1 MAEVKK
7 DFKKRLQEIT
17 FKALKATIKGVLL
30 YGIYFV
36 LSMFLASVPEMFPG
50 FQQII
55 ETFVIVYMIFTIFAE
70 LTSETIFQHFINTA
84 KALFV
89 ILYLAFSLK
98 SGVIGITFQNGNLI
112 IDLRSFMAIAMLLS
126 LLGLA
131 KSMFQAINFL
141 NAKAETLHV

>member
-7 DFKKRLQEIT
+7 DFKKRIQEVT

-30 YGIYFV
+30 YGVYFV
-36 LSMFLASVPEMFPG
+36 LSMFLASISEMVPG

-55 ETFVIVYMIFTIFAE
+55 ETFIMIYIILTTFAE
-70 LTSETIFQHFINTA
+70 LTSETIFQHFFDMA

-89 ILYLAFSLK
+89 ILYLVFSLK
-98 SGVIGITFQNGNLI
+98 SGVMGITFQNVNLI
-112 IDLRSFMAIAMLLS
+112 IDLRSFLVAAMLLS

-131 KSMFQAINFL
+131 KSMFQAIDFL
-141 NAKAETLHV
+141 NAKTDALHV